1 MKATFGRFVC
11 GLLGGGLIATAL
23 HTPRAMALPE
33 GELLDKFA
41 DVPVFVLIDRS
52 GGYVTPVS
60 DPPNDGLGNVALLRV
75 FFSEADVISFVEQVR
90 EENPRFNQGGSVG
103 IIDLATVHRLA
114 REEREVP
121 LRLIFIPQKD
131 DFAAARALD
140 SEFGGNV
147 SSSLV
152 PLFALQDS
160 SGGYLP
166 LSVTTSEA
174 EETIFSLFFSKDDA
188 DNVLAAVQQS
198 NPALTD
204 VAVGVV
210 SLADISERFLESDN
224 ESFQMIQFL
233 PDSEVVNHIQGL
245 DLE

>member
-11 GLLGGGLIATAL
+11 GLLGGGLMAATMY
-23 HTPRAMALPE
+23 TPQAMALPE

-41 DVPVFVLIDRS
+41 DVPVFVLVDRS
-52 GGYVTPVS
+52 GGYVTPIS

-90 EENPRFNQGGSVG
+90 EENPRYNQGGSVG
-103 IIDLATVHRLA
+103 VIDLATVHRLA

-121 LRLIFIPQKD
+121 LRLVFIPQKD
-131 DFAAARALD
+131 DLEAARALD
-140 SEFGGNV
+140 SEFGGNI

-152 PLFALQDS
+152 PLFSLQDS
-160 SGGYLP
+160 AGGYLP
-166 LSVTTSEA
+166 LSVTRADE
-174 EETIFSLFFSKDDA
+174 EETIFSMFFSKEDA
-188 DNVLAAVQQS
+188 DNVLAAVRQS
-198 NPALTD
+198 NPSLTD
-204 VAVGVV
+204 VTVGVV
-210 SLADISERFLESDN
+210 SLADISESFLESDD